1 LRYDKHDVSC
11 RYTRAF
17 GQDASQEDLFDAVKP
32 LLSDALNGINCA
44 IFAYGQTSAG
54 KTHTML
60 GPDGGNN
67 MASADPTL
75 LGILPR
81 AVEFI
86 FSELNRL
93 VLEQGV
99 RMQVKVSYMQIYNEV
114 IHDLLRDRVMLTDHS
129 STSHDKLEAGVLPG
143 LKLREYVDPSGEGKH
158 EIFVSGLSEFRAET
172 SADVLRLLLVGSAN
186 RSTRATDGNASS
198 SRSHAILQL
207 TLEIESQLEAG
218 QTVTNRCKLSF
229 VDLAGSEKMTSM
241 GANEGDPGHLRE
253 LTSINKSLSAL
264 GNVIAALAR
273 QKGHVPYR

>member
-1 LRYDKHDVSC
+1 MV
-11 RYTRAF
+11 A
-17 GQDASQEDLFDAVKP
+17 
-32 LLSDALNGINCA
+32 
-44 IFAYGQTSAG
+44 
-54 KTHTML
+54 
-60 GPDGGNN
+60 
-67 MASADPTL
+67 ADPTL

-81 AVEFI
+81 AVDFI

-93 VLEQGV
+93 VMEQGV

-114 IHDLLRDRVMLTDHS
+114 IHDLLRDRVMLTENGSNPHERF
-129 STSHDKLEAGVLPG
+129 EAGLLPG

-158 EIFVSGLSEFRAET
+158 EIFVSGLSEFRAESST
-172 SADVLRLLLVGSAN
+172 DVLRMLLVGSAN

-207 TLEIESQLEAG
+207 TLELESQREAG
-218 QTVTNRCKLSF
+218 QTVINRCKLSF

-241 GANEGDPGHLRE
+241 GSNEGDAGHLRE

-273 QKGHVPYR
+273 QKGHIPYR